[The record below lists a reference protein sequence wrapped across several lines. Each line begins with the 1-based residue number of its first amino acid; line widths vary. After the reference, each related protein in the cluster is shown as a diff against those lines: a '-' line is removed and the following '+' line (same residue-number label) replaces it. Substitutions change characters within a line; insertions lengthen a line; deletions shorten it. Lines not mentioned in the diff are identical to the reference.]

1 MILARKKVLGN
12 DRSEIHPHNLP
23 IGFPNKALKV
33 YSTRRVFEKLGFL
46 ETNIILIE
54 MMKHFQDHM
63 YDMFVLSPTRLGKVE
78 VRLSGYHFLTNQLD
92 EKKIISTIDI
102 EIPERIWFKIDDH
115 HNNYVGTLLFPD
127 EY

>member
-1 MILARKKVLGN
+1 MFTSKGVSSEKKP
-12 DRSEIHPHNLP
+12 DMHSHNLP
-23 IGFPNKALKV
+23 VGFPNKDLRV
-33 YSTRRVFEKLGFL
+33 FSTRRVFDKLGFL
-46 ETNIILIE
+46 DTNIILIE
-54 MMKHFQDHM
+54 MLKLFKENM

-92 EKKIISTIDI
+92 EKKIISTIDM

>member
-1 MILARKKVLGN
+1 
-12 DRSEIHPHNLP
+12 
-23 IGFPNKALKV
+23 
-33 YSTRRVFEKLGFL
+33 
-46 ETNIILIE
+46 
-54 MMKHFQDHM
+54 M